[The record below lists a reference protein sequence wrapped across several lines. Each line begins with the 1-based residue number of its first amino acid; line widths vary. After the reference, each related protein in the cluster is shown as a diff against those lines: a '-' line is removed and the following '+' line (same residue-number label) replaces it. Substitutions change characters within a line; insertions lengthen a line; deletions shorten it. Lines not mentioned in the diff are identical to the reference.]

1 MNLRQLETFM
11 VITKLGSFSAA
22 ADRLCVTQST
32 ISARI
37 IELEQVLGVEL
48 FDRSQRHVQL
58 TVKGRELVIYA
69 QQMEALSEQ
78 IKHTIGSKSSLTG
91 IVRIGVAEL
100 VAMTWLP
107 KFAAL
112 IRTRYPSLQVEF
124 EVGLNPFLSD
134 GIRSGSLDLAVVAGR
149 SPEPGLTS
157 LELGTVPFAWM
168 ASDSLIEHNNMMS
181 VEDLRKWPILYQGTE
196 SYTNNLI
203 DDLLKLPGGR
213 KQRAATCNSLG
224 AIISLARGGLGI
236 SLLPIS
242 SCTNFIKNGELK
254 ILKTDPEY
262 YAMPFT
268 TVYIRHHEANLFSDI
283 ASISYDA
290 SSFDRE

>member
-1 MNLRQLETFM
+1 MNLRQLDAFL
-11 VITKLGSFSAA
+11 VIAELGSFSAA
-22 ADRLCVTQST
+22 ADRLYVTQST

-37 IELEQVLGVEL
+37 MELEQMLGIEL
-48 FDRSQRHVQL
+48 FDRSQRNVQL
-58 TVKGRELVIYA
+58 TFKGRELVVYA
-69 QQMEALSEQ
+69 QQMEVLAEK
-78 IKHTIGSKSSLTG
+78 IKHNVGSKTSLTG

-112 IRTRYPSLQVEF
+112 IRTHYPSLQVEY

-134 GIRSGSLDLAVVAGR
+134 GIRSGSLDLAVVAGL
-149 SPEPGLTS
+149 SPELGLVS

-168 ASDSLIEHNNMMS
+168 ASDSLIPHNNVMS
-181 VEDLRKWPILYQGTE
+181 VEELRKWPILYQGTE

-203 DDLLKLPGGR
+203 DDLLNLPAGR

-242 SCTNFIKNGELK
+242 SCETYIKDGELK
-254 ILKTDPEY
+254 ILKTEPEY

-268 TVYIRHHEANLFSDI
+268 TVYDIHPEANLLAAI
-283 ASISYDA
+283 ADLSYEA
-290 SSFDRE
+290 SSFQRH

>member
-1 MNLRQLETFM
+1 MNFRQLETFL
-11 VITKLGSFSAA
+11 VIAELGSFSAA

-37 IELEQVLGVEL
+37 IELEQDLGVEL

-58 TVKGRELVIYA
+58 TFKGRELVAYA

-78 IKHTIGSKSSLTG
+78 IKHNVGSKSSLTG
-91 IVRIGVAEL
+91 TVRIGVAEL

-112 IRTRYPSLQVEF
+112 IRARYPGIQVEY

-134 GIRSGSLDLAVVAGR
+134 GIRSGDLDLAVVAGL
-149 SPEPGLTS
+149 SSEPGLVS
-157 LELGTVPFAWM
+157 LELGAASFAWM
-168 ASDSLIEHNNMMS
+168 ANDSLIPHNEIMS
-181 VEDLRKWPILYQGTE
+181 VEELRKWPILYQGTE

-203 DDLLKLPGGR
+203 DDLLKLPIGR
-213 KQRAATCNSLG
+213 NRRAATCNSLG

-242 SCTNFIKNGELK
+242 SCASYIKSGELK

-268 TVYIRHHEANLFSDI
+268 TVYCRRPEANLLAAI
-283 ASISYDA
+283 ADISYEA
-290 SSFDRE
+290 SSFRLQ

>member
-1 MNLRQLETFM
+1 MNFRQLETFL
-11 VITKLGSFSAA
+11 VIAELGSFSAA

-37 IELEQVLGVEL
+37 IELEQDLGVEL

-58 TVKGRELVIYA
+58 TFKGRELVVYA
-69 QQMEALSEQ
+69 QQMETLSEQ
-78 IKHTIGSKSSLTG
+78 IKHTVGSKHSLTG
-91 IVRIGVAEL
+91 IIRIGVAEL

-112 IRTRYPSLQVEF
+112 IRARYSGLQVEY
-124 EVGLNPFLSD
+124 EVGLNPFLSE
-134 GIRSGSLDLAVVAGR
+134 GIRSGNLDLAVVAGL
-149 SPEPGLTS
+149 SPEPGLIARD
-157 LELGTVPFAWM
+157 LGTVSFAWM
-168 ASDSLIEHNNMMS
+168 ASDSLIPSNEIMP
-181 VEDLRKWPILYQGTE
+181 VEELRKWPILYQGTE

-203 DDLLKLPGGR
+203 DDLLNLPIGR

-242 SCTNFIKNGELK
+242 SCASYIKSGELK
-254 ILKTDPEY
+254 ILKTAPECY
-262 YAMPFT
+262 EMPFT
-268 TVYIRHHEANLFSDI
+268 AVYDRHPNANLLAAI
-283 ASISYDA
+283 ADISYEA
-290 SSFDRE
+290 SSFHRR